1 MENDADAPQHD
12 ELDHAATEAAAA
24 QWAEWAAHDL
34 RYFVEPIMKKTGLT
48 RLEVLM
54 YLMSERLAQL
64 AEEGITMRVFAHH
77 EVEELPP
84 PEDDADTWK
93 KEN

>member
-1 MENDADAPQHD
+1 VTDANESPKD
-12 ELDHAATEAAAA
+12 ELNHEATEAAAA
-24 QWAEWAAHDL
+24 QWAEWLQHDL
-34 RYFVEPIMKKTGLT
+34 QYFITPLVTATGLT

-64 AEEGITMRVFAHH
+64 AEEGITLKLFARH
-77 EVEELPP
+77 EIRETP

>member
-1 MENDADAPQHD
+1 MTDDKPDAEGG
-12 ELDHAATEAAAA
+12 ELDATETREAAAR
-24 QWAEWAAHDL
+24 WSEWLRHDL
-34 RYFVEPIMKKTGLT
+34 AHFIEPLVQATGLT

-84 PEDDADTWK
+84 EDDADTWK